1 MVQNNM
7 ASCPMTNSQSFA
19 VNDDENLPEAVCK
32 TQEAVAVLAENFTE
46 WMRAVLDAAYALL
59 TKAKDPQPDNA
70 AIGPSSTPSATTS
83 RIRRFVRL
91 RPDFASW
98 QITVRLQLRRRI
110 HVRDIQGD
118 GGQVGKQLQTICGAA
133 PKRPS
138 DVKFSPAIDA
148 PRSPFRRLHHHC

>member
-32 TQEAVAVLAENFTE
+32 TQEAVAVLAENLIE
-46 WMRAVLDAAYALL
+46 WMHAVLAAAYALL
-59 TKAKDPQPDNA
+59 AKAKDSQPDNA

-91 RPDFASW
+91 RTDFASW
-98 QITVRLQLRRRI
+98 QITVRLQLRRQMHFRAET
-110 HVRDIQGD
+110 QGL
-118 GGQVGKQLQTICGAA
+118 GGAA
-133 PKRPS
+133 DRNQVHRRPRHS
-138 DVKFSPAIDA
+138 RRWWPSRQAIADNL
-148 PRSPFRRLHHHC
+148 RRLTQAPV